1 MFDLA
6 DLDLAEKAE
15 TPFEFELEHPETKDG
30 LGVFVSVIGSESRT
44 FLDYVRQEGN
54 RARKRA
60 FEAQR
65 KGKAEEPMS
74 VEDQESAILNAVA
87 VCVVKWRTGN
97 DPWLVWSGEKLE
109 CTRDNVVKV
118 LRSFRWMRD
127 QINAATGDVGNFLH
141 ATSKPSSPLPE
152 TSSN

>member
-30 LGVFVSVIGSESRT
+30 LGVFISVIGSESRT

-54 RARKRA
+54 RARRRA

-65 KGKAEEPMS
+65 KGKAEEPMT
-74 VEDQESAILNAVA
+74 VEDEESAILNAVA
-87 VCVVKWRTGN
+87 VCVVAWRTGAE
-97 DPWLVWSGEKLE
+97 PYLTVRGEKLE

-127 QINAATGDVGNFLH
+127 QINKATGDVGNFLRP
-141 ATSKPSSPLPE
+141 TSKPSSPSPE
-152 TSSN
+152 VSSN